1 MQPPDEMPGAL
12 YVSCPLAKHG
22 NTPMLF
28 LLIREKTFRGS
39 AQEEQMGQSWNQ
51 EHMVTEDP
59 LTNGDTV

>member
-1 MQPPDEMPGAL
+1 
-12 YVSCPLAKHG
+12 
-22 NTPMLF
+22 MLF